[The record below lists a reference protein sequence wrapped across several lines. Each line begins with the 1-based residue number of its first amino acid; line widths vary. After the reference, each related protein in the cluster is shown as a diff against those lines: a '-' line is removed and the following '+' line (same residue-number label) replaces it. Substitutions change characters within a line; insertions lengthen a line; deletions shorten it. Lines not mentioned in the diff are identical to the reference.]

1 MTAMTVVDGLFLTR
15 ADGQDPFPGW
25 MGVGADGRIP
35 GIGAGEP
42 PVREGTVLD
51 ATGKI
56 IAPGFVSAHSHLH
69 TSGLRGLAAGETM
82 YPWVRANNE
91 MLIGTD
97 AEDMYW
103 LALHGRPD
111 FIGNGSTSAH
121 NFTMNPVRWLYDQ
134 TTGRDGGGR
143 DYGPARDHQPCALRG
158 DRRESRGAAG
168 EVRLVRQGRHA
179 RPADAV
185 RPLRASHRRDDR
197 RCRRHRKRGRVA
209 AHLQRAAR
217 LG

>member
-69 TSGLRGLAAGETM
+69 TSGLRGLAAGETLD
-82 YPWVRANNE
+82 PGVRANNE
-91 MLIGTD
+91 MLIGAE

-103 LALHGRPD
+103 CGLHRRLH
-111 FIGNGSTSAH
+111 FIGHGIT
-121 NFTMNPVRWLYDQ
+121 P
-134 TTGRDGGGR
+134 
-143 DYGPARDHQPCALRG
+143 
-158 DRRESRGAAG
+158 
-168 EVRLVRQGRHA
+168 
-179 RPADAV
+179 
-185 RPLRASHRRDDR
+185 
-197 RCRRHRKRGRVA
+197 
-209 AHLQRAAR
+209 
-217 LG
+217 